1 MDFKKFLTAVHEG
14 NTDELNNYNVAVIY
28 DENMLELNV
37 QKIMREKFN
46 CIQKAFWFDTSRK
59 VSILWNKL
67 ASF

>member
-46 CIQKAFWFDTSRK
+46 CIQKAFWFDTREQK
-59 VSILWNKL
+59 PQGIYIIK
-67 ASF
+67 